1 MSLFWRVW
9 LVLWSLGVVLF
20 GLVLAGGAF
29 EATSAPIGW
38 VMDMLQGP
46 GEVVFDPT
54 LRFSLAV
61 MGCVSLGW
69 AASMLAVMLAAFNMG
84 ERARPVWSAL
94 TVGVVVWFITDSA
107 LSVATGFGLNVIP
120 NVILIA
126 TYLVAVFAGGA
137 FRSPFRAANVPV

>member
-9 LVLWSLGVVLF
+9 LVVWCLGVVLF

-29 EATSAPIGW
+29 EATSAPARW
-38 VMDMLQGP
+38 VLESLQGP

-61 MGCVSLGW
+61 MGCVSIGW
-69 AASMLAVMLAAFNMG
+69 AASMLAVMLIAFRMG
-84 ERARPVWSAL
+84 ERAGPLWSAVTL
-94 TVGVVVWFITDSA
+94 GVVVWFITDSA

-120 NVILIA
+120 NIALLA
-126 TYLVAVFAGGA
+126 TYLVGVSAGGG
-137 FRSPFRAANVPV
+137 FRKPVAVTE